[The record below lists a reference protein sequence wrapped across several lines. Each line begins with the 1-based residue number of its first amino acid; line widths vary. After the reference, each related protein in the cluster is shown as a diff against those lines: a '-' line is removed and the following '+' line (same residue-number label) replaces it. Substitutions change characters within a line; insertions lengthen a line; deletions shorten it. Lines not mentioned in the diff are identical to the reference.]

1 MVNGHNYNCRYV
13 LVDGIYPQWSIF
25 IQIVDEPQGKRLQ
38 HFAKAKEVT
47 CKDVEHCFG
56 VLQVQIAIIV
66 NPCHQWDYE
75 TIVDILMACVVII
88 LHNTILEDDCDDD
101 VKVIESN
108 VGIQF

>member
-1 MVNGHNYNCRYV
+1 MVNGHNYNCHYV

>member
-1 MVNGHNYNCRYV
+1 V

-56 VLQVQIAIIV
+56 VLQVQM
-66 NPCHQWDYE
+66 Q
-75 TIVDILMACVVII
+75 L
-88 LHNTILEDDCDDD
+88 L
-101 VKVIESN
+101 
-108 VGIQF
+108 